1 MYKKNYVPRSKGE
14 LSYTSKFGI
23 RDMLPKI
30 GSLLI
35 YTGTFVLWLYL
46 HSAYYNFG
54 SKIITP
60 LTGAMWILGA
70 VLALLLPSQ
79 RQEIINGSLP
89 SHTRSDILFFKA
101 KRFRNSLALVLKI
114 KQYVRS
120 ATFVITPNL
129 IKRGVMA

>member
-54 SKIITP
+54 I
-60 LTGAMWILGA
+60 
-70 VLALLLPSQ
+70 
-79 RQEIINGSLP
+79 
-89 SHTRSDILFFKA
+89 
-101 KRFRNSLALVLKI
+101 
-114 KQYVRS
+114 
-120 ATFVITPNL
+120 
-129 IKRGVMA
+129 